1 MNEFIFY
8 APTKVIFGKQS
19 EESVGELLK
28 KENAHKVFV
37 HYGGSSAMKSGLLD
51 RVYTSLEK
59 AGIDYV
65 SLGGVIANPVLS
77 KVKEGVAL
85 CKREHVDYLLAVGG
99 GSVIDSTKGIAYG
112 MVNDGELWDYYS
124 KKRTVTGC
132 MPLGCIVT
140 IAAAGS
146 EMSDSSVI
154 TNEEGNKKRG
164 LSSDYGRCR
173 FAIMNPELTYTL
185 PSYQTASGCSD
196 IILHTMERYFVKE
209 NNMELT
215 DGFAQSLMRTVMKYA
230 LLLKQDPKNYEARAN
245 IMWAGSL
252 SHNDVTGIRVSGD
265 WAAHQLEHELSGMF
279 GVAHGAG
286 LCAVWASWARYV
298 YQEKPERFAQYAHTV
313 MDIKDSGNVEQ
324 DALAGIKATEDFFAA
339 IDMPITIHELGITI
353 DDEVIDTLAYKCSY
367 ENTRTIGKFKILDTE
382 DMKQIYQMAR

>member
-1 MNEFIFY
+1 MKNFTFY

-19 EESVGELLK
+19 EEQVGELLK
-28 KENAHKVFV
+28 KENAHKVLV
-37 HYGGSSAMKSGLLD
+37 HYGGSSAKKSGLLD

-65 SLGGVIANPVLS
+65 SLGGVVANPVLS

-85 CKREHVDYLLAVGG
+85 CKKEHVDYLLAVGG
-99 GSVIDSTKGIAYG
+99 GSVIDSTKGIGYG
-112 MVNDGELWDYYS
+112 MMNEGELWEYYS
-124 KKRTVTGC
+124 KKKTVTGC

-154 TNEEGNKKRG
+154 TNENGNLKRG

-173 FAIMNPELTYTL
+173 FAIMNPEITYTL
-185 PSYQTASGCSD
+185 PTYQTASGCSD

-209 NNMELT
+209 NNMDIT
-215 DGFAQSLMRTVMKYA
+215 DGFAQSLMRCVMKYA
-230 LLLKQDPKNYEARAN
+230 LILQENPTNYEARAN

-252 SHNDVTGIRVSGD
+252 SHNDVTGVRVNGD
-265 WAAHQLEHELSGMF
+265 WACHQLEHELSGMF
-279 GVAHGAG
+279 NVAHGAG
-286 LCAVWASWARYV
+286 LSAIWASWARYV

-313 MDIKDSGNVEQ
+313 MDIKDSGNAEQ
-324 DALAGIKATEDFFAA
+324 DAVAGIKATQDFFAS
-339 IDMPITIHELGITI
+339 INMPTSIHELGINI
-353 DDEVIDTLAYKCSY
+353 DDEIIETLSYKCSY
-367 ENTRTIGKFKILDTE
+367 ENTRTIGKFKILNTE
-382 DMKQIYQMAR
+382 DMKKIYQMAR